1 MPEQRANN
9 SCAAGQ
15 GLRTTLRLPTR
26 QFPSRRRCGREAVC
40 VEWVEFSRRCVM
52 KPTFAVCAALLG
64 LLALSPSAIAEQKT
78 ARQCN
83 DDWSANKA
91 AIQASGKT
99 KRVFMAECRGVPLAA
114 PVSVAAPAEKGQ
126 YASEAEAKASCPS
139 DAVGSIPHPKSTTPA
154 AAEVTAR
161 PGAVGICARRTRLRP
176 VSAHPSPRGALRPDV
191 RASER
196 IFERRDGALAAPSSF
211 WR

>member
-1 MPEQRANN
+1 MGRGEGQANRNLGHHRAGGGGGLLDAYRALTAQEQRPAIIRRRRHAGVAVFYSAVRSLFLTPEQRANN

-15 GLRTTLRLPTR
+15 GLRTTLRLPGAVAAR
-26 QFPSRRRCGREAVC
+26 PYALGGVFPE
-40 VEWVEFSRRCVM
+40 RCVM

-99 KRVFMAECRGVPLAA
+99 KRVFMAECRGAPLR
-114 PVSVAAPAEKGQ
+114 
-126 YASEAEAKASCPS
+126 SEE
-139 DAVGSIPHPKSTTPA
+139 
-154 AAEVTAR
+154 
-161 PGAVGICARRTRLRP
+161 
-176 VSAHPSPRGALRPDV
+176 
-191 RASER
+191 
-196 IFERRDGALAAPSSF
+196 
-211 WR
+211 

>member
-1 MPEQRANN
+1 
-9 SCAAGQ
+9 
-15 GLRTTLRLPTR
+15 
-26 QFPSRRRCGREAVC
+26 
-40 VEWVEFSRRCVM
+40 M

-126 YASEAEAKASCPS
+126 YASAAEAKASCPS
-139 DAVGSIPHPKSTTPA
+139 DAVVWVLPPQRQPKLRQDP
-154 AAEVTAR
+154 ERCVYVREGLAR
-161 PGAVGICARRTRLRP
+161 GRFPRTQAREGRCDLT
-176 VSAHPSPRGALRPDV
+176 S
-191 RASER
+191 ASER
-196 IFERRDGALAAPSSF
+196 ILERRDGALAAPSSF
-211 WR
+211 

>member
-1 MPEQRANN
+1 MGRGEGQADRNLGHHRAGGGGGLLDAHRPLTAREQIGVAARPHALGGVFPE
-9 SCAAGQ
+9 
-15 GLRTTLRLPTR
+15 
-26 QFPSRRRCGREAVC
+26 
-40 VEWVEFSRRCVM
+40 RCVM

-64 LLALSPSAIAEQKT
+64 LLALSLSAIAEQKT

-126 YASEAEAKASCPS
+126 YASAAEAKASCPS
-139 DAVGSIPHPKSTTPA
+139 DAVVWVNSVSKIYHP
-154 AAEVTAR
+154 
-161 PGAVGICARRTRLRP
+161 
-176 VSAHPSPRGALRPDV
+176 
-191 RASER
+191 
-196 IFERRDGALAAPSSF
+196 
-211 WR
+211 

>member
-1 MPEQRANN
+1 
-9 SCAAGQ
+9 
-15 GLRTTLRLPTR
+15 
-26 QFPSRRRCGREAVC
+26 
-40 VEWVEFSRRCVM
+40 M

-99 KRVFMAECRGVPLAA
+99 KRVFMAECRGMPLAA

-139 DAVGSIPHPKSTTPA
+139 DAVVWVNSVSKIYHPKRQPKLRQDP
-154 AAEVTAR
+154 ERCVYVREGLAR
-161 PGAVGICARRTRLRP
+161 GRFPRTQAP
-176 VSAHPSPRGALRPDV
+176 EGALRPDV
-191 RASER
+191 RASE
-196 IFERRDGALAAPSSF
+196 
-211 WR
+211 

>member
-1 MPEQRANN
+1 M
-9 SCAAGQ
+9 
-15 GLRTTLRLPTR
+15 RLPTR
-26 QFPSRRRCGREAVC
+26 QFLSRDAWAARPKALRGVFPE
-40 VEWVEFSRRCVM
+40 RCVM

-64 LLALSPSAIAEQKT
+64 LLALSQSAIAEQKT

-91 AIQASGKT
+91 SIQASGKT

-139 DAVGSIPHPKSTTPA
+139 DAVVWVNSISK
-154 AAEVTAR
+154 
-161 PGAVGICARRTRLRP
+161 IY
-176 VSAHPSPRGALRPDV
+176 HPSGSRSYGKTRSGAYMCEKDSLAGGFRAPKPARGA
-191 RASER
+191 AT
-196 IFERRDGALAAPSSF
+196 
-211 WR
+211 